1 MPSSTAESLP
11 DNDYAAL
18 VFGSYDDAVA
28 MVGHRTE
35 PETAQVPIELGQVKA
50 FAALLEDPNP
60 CYWDPAVSQRIWGA
74 QIAPATLVMAS
85 FSPLRWHPTE
95 RPKAILSTLVP
106 LPGTS
111 IINVAS
117 TQRYHRPIRV
127 GDRFTVTQELISVSP
142 EKRTRLGAG
151 HFVTTR
157 ATYTDADGDVA
168 ATNENTL
175 FRFTPERADA

>member
-1 MPSSTAESLP
+1 VTVPAPSNPTGS
-11 DNDYAAL
+11 DYAELVVGTYEDAL
-18 VFGSYDDAVA
+18 A

-35 PETAQVPIELGQVKA
+35 PEIAQVPVELGQVKA

-60 CYWDPAVSQRIWGA
+60 CYWDSEVSQRIWGT

-85 FSPLRWHPTE
+85 FSPLRWHPAE
-95 RPKAILSTLVP
+95 RPKAILSTRVP
-106 LPGTS
+106 LPGTT

-127 GDRFTVTQELISVSP
+127 GDRFTVVQEVTNVSP
-142 EKRTRLGAG
+142 LKRTRLGAG
-151 HFVTTR
+151 HFVTTV
-157 ATYTDADGDVA
+157 ATYRDADGEIV

-175 FRFTPERADA
+175 YRYTPEHTDA